1 MSVILIAEDD
11 PAVRDFVCRALES
24 FGHEA
29 VSVRD
34 GGAALEKLQAGS
46 YDLLLTDI
54 VMPVMDG
61 IALALAAGDLAPDM
75 PILMMTGYSAERERA
90 HNLDALVH
98 DVLLKPFTLTQI
110 GEAVEKALKN
120 RSAA

>member
-1 MSVILIAEDD
+1 MAHILVAEDD

-24 FGHEA
+24 FGHSA
-29 VSVRD
+29 DGAPD
-34 GGAALEKLQAGS
+34 GGAAMEKLEKGP

-61 IALALAAGDLAPDM
+61 IALALAAGSLLPDM
-75 PILMMTGYSAERERA
+75 PILMMTGYSNERERA

-98 DVLLKPFTLTQI
+98 DVLLKPFSLPQI
-110 GEAVEKALKN
+110 GEAVERALLSK
-120 RSAA
+120 